1 MIEYRDTAPPEGLD
15 PLARLFDSV
24 GWQSRTRDR
33 ERFAQ
38 MVRGSALNV
47 FAYDVE
53 NLVGYARAIS
63 DGAFSAYIGAVA
75 VLPEYQR
82 QGIGRGLVRRLLDGR
97 DHLSFVLHAD
107 PKKHLF
113 YLRSGFSLSSEMFR
127 RKRSW

>member
-1 MIEYRDTAPPEGLD
+1 MIEYLDTAHSGDLD

-38 MVRGSALNV
+38 MVRGSALHV

-63 DGAFSAYIGAVA
+63 DGAFNAYIAAVA

-82 QGIGRGLVRRLLDGR
+82 QGIGRELVRRLVDGR
-97 DHLSFVLHAD
+97 DHLTFVLHAD
-107 PKKHLF
+107 PDKHAF
-113 YLRSGFSLSSEMFR
+113 YLRCGFSLSSEMFR
-127 RKRSW
+127 RRRAW